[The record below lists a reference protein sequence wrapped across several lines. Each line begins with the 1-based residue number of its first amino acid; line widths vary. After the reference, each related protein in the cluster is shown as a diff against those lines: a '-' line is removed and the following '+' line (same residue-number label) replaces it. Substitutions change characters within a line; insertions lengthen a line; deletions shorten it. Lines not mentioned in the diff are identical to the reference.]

1 MAITRQQVQAAE
13 AVQRAAAHDCSSQVR
28 LVAGPGTGKS
38 FSIEERVRW
47 LLAKGV
53 HPRSIAVVSFTR
65 ASSIELRN
73 RIHAYCGS
81 QSQPNGADVRVS
93 TLHSLALRLLR
104 AAGLLHY
111 PADPLVLDKWELEN
125 VFDAEFGH
133 GNGLGKARR
142 EEIRREH
149 EAFWSTGQW
158 APVNYAPPDPP
169 ITPAERTAFVGFHGP
184 RTQTYSCVLPGEIVR
199 QCLDQI
205 VAGNLD
211 PVELIHVEH
220 LIVDEYQ
227 DLNPADQ
234 QLVDELIGRGVV
246 TFVAGDDDQSI
257 YSFRYGSPAGIQTFP
272 QRYPGASQHA
282 LSDCFRC
289 AHTIVA
295 TANALMA
302 GHPGQNRIPK
312 TLNSLYAASVPPVA
326 GAIHRW
332 RFNDAAAEARAI
344 ALSCRDLINAGLN
357 PRDILILLSN
367 QRELLPPLRDAL
379 NGAGVPFEPPKAES
393 FTDSDT
399 GRFVL
404 AIIRIVCDAHDH
416 VAHRLIAGLRPG
428 IGVGTCDAIAQT
440 VVNHALNYRDIF
452 YNALPGGVF
461 AGRVLTAINQARQVC
476 ADISAWQRT
485 DTLLLRLAGIS
496 AILNAT
502 FSAAEAQQW
511 QIYAAPLPQEMMI
524 EELRDWLWA
533 DTDEQQA
540 SVLQAVFV
548 RLSQPLPSGDAPSSR
563 VRIMSMHGA
572 KGLSARVVFIPG
584 LEEHIFPGPWRR
596 PYPGL
601 VLEAA
606 RLLYVS
612 ITRARAAC
620 VISYAASRRVQGR
633 RTRTAPSRFSTKLN
647 GPFLHRAGGLQPAE
661 TQQITTDI
669 ANLF

>member
-1 MAITRQQVQAAE
+1 MPIIPQQIQAAE
-13 AVQRAAAHDCSSQVR
+13 AIQRAAAHDGSLQIR

-47 LLAKGV
+47 LLARGV

-73 RIHAYCGS
+73 RIHGYCAS
-81 QSQPNGADVRVS
+81 HNQPNGADVRVS

-104 AAGLLHY
+104 AAGLLQY
-111 PADPLVLDKWELEN
+111 PADPLVLDNWELEN

-133 GNGLGKARR
+133 GNGLGKSRR

-158 APVNYAPPDPP
+158 APPNYAPSNPP
-169 ITPAERTAFVGFHGP
+169 ITPVERAAFIAFHGP

-211 PVELIHVEH
+211 PVALIHLEH

-234 QLVDELIGRGVV
+234 QIVDELIGRGAI

-257 YSFRYGSPAGIQTFP
+257 YSFRYGSPAGIQSFP
-272 QRYPGASQHA
+272 QRYPAAALHT

-289 AHTIVA
+289 AHTITA
-295 TANALMA
+295 AANALMA
-302 GHPGQNRIPK
+302 GYPGQNRIPK
-312 TLNSLYAASVPPVA
+312 TLNSLYLGASPAVA
-326 GAIHRW
+326 GRLHRW
-332 RFNDAAAEARAI
+332 RFNDAVAEAQAI
-344 ALSCRDLINAGLN
+344 VTSCRDLIIAGLN

-367 QRELLPPLRDAL
+367 QRELLPVLRDAF
-379 NGAGVPFEPPKAES
+379 NGAGVLFEPPRAES
-393 FTDSDT
+393 FTDSET

-404 AIIRIVCDAHDH
+404 AIVRIVCDMDDH
-416 VAHRLIAGLRPG
+416 VAHRLILGLRPG
-428 IGVGTCDAIAQT
+428 IGIGTCDAIAHA
-440 VVNHALNYRDIF
+440 VVTHGLNYRNIF
-452 YNALPGGVF
+452 YGSLPSGVF
-461 AGRVLTAINQARQVC
+461 AGRVLTAMNHARQTC
-476 ADISAWQRT
+476 AAIAGWLKS
-485 DTLLLRLAGIS
+485 DTLQLRLADIS
-496 AILNAT
+496 AILNAA
-502 FSAAEAQQW
+502 FDAAEAQQW
-511 QIYAAPLPQEMMI
+511 QAYAGALPQDMTI

-533 DTDEQQA
+533 DTDEQQM
-540 SVLQAVFV
+540 SVLQSVFA
-548 RLSQPLPSGDAPSSR
+548 RLDQPMPNAAALPPR
-563 VRIMSMHGA
+563 VRVMSMHGA
-572 KGLSARVVFIPG
+572 KGLSARVVFVPG
-584 LEEHIFPGPWRR
+584 LEDHVFPGPWRQ

-620 VISYAASRRVQGR
+620 FMSYSAVRRVQGR
-633 RTRTAPSRFSTKLN
+633 RTAMAPSRFTTSLN
-647 GPFLHRAGGLQPAE
+647 GPFVNRAVGLRQGE
-661 TQQITTDI
+661 VQQIMTDI
-669 ANLF
+669 ANL

>member
-1 MAITRQQVQAAE
+1 MAITVQQKQTAEVVQQAA
-13 AVQRAAAHDCSSQVR
+13 ARDGSAQIR

-38 FSIEERVRW
+38 FAIEERVRW
-47 LLAKGV
+47 LLAQGIQ
-53 HPRSIAVVSFTR
+53 PRAIAVVSFTR

-73 RIHAYCGS
+73 RIHAYCTS
-81 QSQPNGADVRVS
+81 RNQPNGVDVRVS

-111 PADPLVLDKWELEN
+111 PAEPMVLDNWELEN
-125 VFDAEFGH
+125 VFDAEFAD

-158 APVNYAPPDPP
+158 NPPNYAPADPP
-169 ITPAERTAFVGFHGP
+169 ITPAERAAFVAFHGP

-199 QCLDQI
+199 QCVDQI

-211 PVELIHVEH
+211 PVALIHLEH

-234 QLVDELIGRGVV
+234 QLVDELIGRGAV

-257 YSFRYGSPAGIQTFP
+257 YSFRYGSPVGIQTFP
-272 QRYPGASQHA
+272 QRYPAAALHT

-289 AHTIVA
+289 AHAIA
-295 TANALMA
+295 ASANALMA

-312 TLNSLYAASVPPVA
+312 TLNSLYLGAAPPVA
-326 GAIHRW
+326 GGLHRW
-332 RFNDAAAEARAI
+332 RFTDAVAEAQAI
-344 ALSCRDLINAGLN
+344 VASCRNLINAGIN

-367 QRELLPPLRDAL
+367 QRELLPLLRDTF
-379 NGAGVPFEPPKAES
+379 NGAGVLFEPPRAES

-404 AIIRIVCDAHDH
+404 AIVRVVCEASDH

-428 IGVGTCDAIAQT
+428 VGIGTCDAIAQA
-440 VVNHALNYRDIF
+440 VVAHGLNYRDIF
-452 YNALPGGVF
+452 YNPLPGGVF
-461 AGRVLTAINQARQVC
+461 TGRVLTAINHARQVC
-476 ADISAWQRT
+476 ATITGWQKT
-485 DTLLLRLAGIS
+485 DTLQSRLVGIS
-496 AILNAT
+496 AILTAT
-502 FSAAEAQQW
+502 FNAAEAQQW
-511 QIYAAPLPQEMMI
+511 QTYAAALPQDITI

-533 DTDEQQA
+533 DTDEQQM
-540 SVLQAVFV
+540 SVLQSVYA
-548 RLSQPLPSGDAPSSR
+548 RLNQPMPNAAALPPR

-572 KGLSARVVFIPG
+572 KGLSAQVVFIPG
-584 LEEHIFPGPWRR
+584 MEEHIFPGPWRQ

-601 VLEAA
+601 ILEAA

-620 VISYAASRRVQGR
+620 FVTHSSNRRIQGR
-633 RTRTAPSRFSTKLN
+633 RTGMAPSRFTTSLN
-647 GPFLHRAGGLQPAE
+647 GPFVNRGAGLQPADV
-661 TQQITTDI
+661 QQIMTDI
-669 ANLF
+669 ANL